1 VVPVGAGALA
11 VMAPLAMLLGAA
23 FLFGWKFQPIE
34 TASMAPRYPAGS
46 LAVVEPIDA
55 SGVEPGIT
63 IVFEDPGHP
72 GRLVAHRVLK
82 VLPGT
87 ALAWQ
92 TQGDANAEP
101 DPFPVPARAI
111 GGRVRWSI
119 PALGAVVT
127 AVRGPQAVVLLVG
140 LPLLL
145 FVAFEIRDLRRRKV
159 ILSLSVGRALSA
171 TLVGHAARRARDP
184 GGGAGTSALRQA
196 AGCPGPSRDHEGC
209 VGDAATT
216 PSRRVTRAISGRR
229 PPE

>member
-1 VVPVGAGALA
+1 
-11 VMAPLAMLLGAA
+11 MLLGAA

-111 GGRVRWSI
+111 GGRVRWAI

-145 FVAFEIRDLRRRKV
+145 FVAFEIRDWRRRKLIV
-159 ILSLSVGRALSA
+159 NHDPGRVLSA
-171 TLVGHAARRARDP
+171 ALVGHAERRARDP
-184 GGGAGTSALRQA
+184 EGGAGTSARRQA
-196 AGCPGPSRDHEGC
+196 RAAQARAVITKGALGTRPQRHPGGSPVPSRAADHRSSIRSRDRLPEEGI
-209 VGDAATT
+209 
-216 PSRRVTRAISGRR
+216 R
-229 PPE
+229 